1 MPVEGM
7 RERTMN
13 PVMKISEASSLAMHT
28 MVLLASHPER
38 PFTAHEVS
46 EAFKV
51 SEAHLAKVMRR
62 LARAGLVHS
71 ARGPKGGFTLA
82 RPGDRI
88 TLLEVY
94 ETIEGPAP
102 RSTCLFSTR
111 ACKSES
117 CILGGVLSDFNR
129 SFRKHLSE
137 NRLTD
142 LIGVYSKLR
151 FTGGVPCAGK
161 S

>member
-1 MPVEGM
+1 
-7 RERTMN
+7 MN
-13 PVMKISEASSLAMHT
+13 NVMKITEASSLAMHT

-38 PFTAHEVS
+38 SFTTREVA

-51 SEAHLAKVMRR
+51 SEAHLAKVMQR
-62 LARAGLVHS
+62 LARASLVRS
-71 ARGPKGGFTLA
+71 ERGPKGGFSLA

-94 ETIEGPAP
+94 ETIEGVLPKQ
-102 RSTCLFSTR
+102 TCLFSTR
-111 ACKSES
+111 ACKSEH
-117 CILGGVLSDFNR
+117 CILGDVLNDFNR
-129 SFRKHLSE
+129 QFRKHLTE
-137 NRLTD
+137 NRLAD
-142 LIGVYSKLR
+142 LAGVYSKLR